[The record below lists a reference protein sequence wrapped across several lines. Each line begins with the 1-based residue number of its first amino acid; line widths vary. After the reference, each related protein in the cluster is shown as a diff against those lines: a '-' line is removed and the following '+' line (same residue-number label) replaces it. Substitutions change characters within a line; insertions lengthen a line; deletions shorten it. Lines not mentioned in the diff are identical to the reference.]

1 MQVNQN
7 NIIESLQQTLKNK
20 RQTHLAFQHTDL
32 AILQTIKKKLDIYIK
47 QREKKEEEKNV
58 ALSEAKKVIDAMME
72 TTGLSRNDVAALLSQ
87 GAPKKT
93 PTRLRA
99 EPKTTERLEVNTSHP
114 TQKHDVYGDNH
125 LSWDGQGDVP
135 SGLQALINEGVELSD
150 AEVKHSQ

>member
-72 TTGLSRNDVAALLSQ
+72 KTGLSRNDVAALLSQ
-87 GAPKKT
+87 SAPNKT
-93 PTRLRA
+93 PKRLR
-99 EPKTTERLEVNTSHP
+99 PKPKATETSEVNTPSA
-114 TQKHDVYGDNH
+114 TQKHYVYGDNH

-135 SGLQALINEGVELSD
+135 EGLQALINEGVELSD
-150 AEVKHSQ
+150 VEVKHSQ